1 MGTYPDLVDI
11 EAEDK
16 EGLQAGFENE
26 ISVISDPPPPPQQHT
41 HIILAGNLFF
51 FL

>member
-26 ISVISDPPPPPQQHT
+26 ISVISDPPTTTHT
-41 HIILAGNLFF
+41 YYFGRKFIF